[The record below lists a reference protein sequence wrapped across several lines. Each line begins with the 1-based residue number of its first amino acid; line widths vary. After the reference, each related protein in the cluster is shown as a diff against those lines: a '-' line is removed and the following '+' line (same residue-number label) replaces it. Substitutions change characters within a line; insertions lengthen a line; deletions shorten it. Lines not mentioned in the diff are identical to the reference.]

1 MKKVA
6 YLFATIIG
14 LTIASCGVSDQPVE
28 DKVEKVVLKGYEE
41 LDLTEWGFNLS
52 VMVPQADIHG
62 NPEVTLTERGALEI
76 IVGTGF
82 GLEIMYGEAD
92 IALLKTDLQEDLVFT
107 SEIIKEEEKAIIY
120 SQNIPDAGVKT
131 QNHFLYKAE
140 IGAEVFEVRDVIDGE
155 FGTGMIEKM
164 LEAAKTIKSTTASA
178 V

>member
-1 MKKVA
+1 MKKIA
-6 YLFATIIG
+6 YLFATIIA
-14 LTIASCGVSDQPVE
+14 LSITACGGDQPIE
-28 DKVEKVVLKGYEE
+28 GKVETVVLKGYEE
-41 LDLTEWGFNLS
+41 LDLTEWGFNLKM
-52 VMVPQADIHG
+52 MVPQADIHG

-82 GLEIMYGEAD
+82 GIEIMYGEAD

-140 IGAEVFEVRDVIDGE
+140 VGTEVFEIRDVIDGE
-155 FGTGMIEKM
+155 YGTGMIEKM
-164 LEAAKTIKSTTASA
+164 LQAAKTIKSTTAAS

>member
-1 MKKVA
+1 MSRLT
-6 YLFATIIG
+6 YLFAII
-14 LTIASCGVSDQPVE
+14 IALSFTACGGEEQGTDETVE
-28 DKVEKVVLKGYEE
+28 TVELKGYEE
-41 LDLTEWGFNLS
+41 LNLAEWGFDLTI
-52 VMVPQADIHG
+52 MIPEAEIHG
-62 NPEVTLTERGALEI
+62 DPEVVLTERGALEI

-82 GLEIMYGEAD
+82 GIEIMYGEAD

-140 IGAEVFEVRDVIDGE
+140 VGTEVFEIRDVIDGE
-155 FGTGMIEKM
+155 YGTGMIEKM
-164 LEAAKTIKSTTASA
+164 LQAAKTIKSTTAAS

>member
-1 MKKVA
+1 MKKIA
-6 YLFATIIG
+6 YLFVAIIG
-14 LTIASCGVSDQPVE
+14 LTIASCGGVEEPVE
-28 DKVEKVVLKGYEE
+28 DKVKKVVLKGYET
-41 LDLTEWGFNLS
+41 LDLTEWGFNLT

-76 IVGTGF
+76 VVGTGF
-82 GLEIMYGEAD
+82 GLEIMYGDAD
-92 IALLKTDLQEDLVFT
+92 LALLKADLQEDLVFT
-107 SEIIKEEEKAIIY
+107 SEILQEEEKALIY

-140 IGAEVFEVRDVIDGE
+140 IGAEIFEVRDVIDGE

-164 LEAAKTIKSTTASA
+164 LEAAKTIKSANEAA